1 MSEHADRLVGFV
13 HSAGIL
19 RDALLMNQDAEKYD
33 AVFKPKAWA
42 APYISTTPSRSLTAT
57 SWSFCGLRQRPRRD
71 LWQPGSVAVRRPGL
85 PIVEPRV
92 GFNCDAL
99 PLVVFGLPC
108 TAMQWP
114 VSVCCV
120 VLDSLSR
127 YRNAKG
133 LPFHV
138 DAVSPPVFAAAAAM
152 ASRRP
157 RRDGRRR
164 NAIAATLPTHAGWGE
179 VGMAAGLEGFA
190 RKRMEESPMPFFTNA
205 QGLAGMDVGLST
217 GVSPFCVMRYNA
229 SAFFDQS
236 NAEAKN
242 ASAHYMRKFWGQSI
256 PPKELTELDVY
267 DAVKSNFYEPHE
279 LTFAHFI
286 SGSGAR
292 RAQFCWCLALC
303 PHPPRFVG
311 RAC

>member
-1 MSEHADRLVGFV
+1 MATYGNPGQSPY
-13 HSAGIL
+13 SA
-19 RDALLMNQDAEKYD
+19 AN
-33 AVFKPKAWA
+33 
-42 APYISTTPSRSLTAT
+42 SL
-57 SWSFCGLRQRPRRD
+57 
-71 LWQPGSVAVRRPGL
+71 
-85 PIVEPRV
+85 
-92 GFNCDAL
+92 
-99 PLVVFGLPC
+99 
-108 TAMQWP
+108 
-114 VSVCCV
+114 
-120 VLDSLSR
+120 LDSLSR

-133 LPFHV
+133 LPCTAMQWAGSFSASYSLLSFAFRRDGVEAVAATASMPHV
-138 DAVSPPVFAAAAAM
+138 AAM
-152 ASRRP
+152 ARLDRRATP
-157 RRDGRRR
+157 RRDGRAAPPRR
-164 NAIAATLPTHAGWGE
+164 HAAARDPPKRHRRDTYNAGWGE
-179 VGMAAGLEGFA
+179 VGMAAGLEGLA

-286 SGSGAR
+286 SGSE
-292 RAQFCWCLALC
+292 LDE
-303 PHPPRFVG
+303 P
-311 RAC
+311 